1 MEKKIQS
8 GVKESHL
15 VLYMSSIKQKIHNSL
30 RELSDHNG
38 AFNRLYRAY
47 RYVQFSLQGAV
58 VNTKRFLRSR
68 GVGGKKYKKLLAYK
82 NIHSGERCF
91 IIATGPSLTM
101 EDIESLKNEYTI
113 SMNSICKLYGQ
124 TDWRPTYYAVQ
135 DDMVFE
141 KLEGVIRAHKE
152 VPVFISDNVPSKFRR
167 EKEWVEF
174 PTDTKYHSYD
184 ILKQKYYAEFS
195 DDAYD
200 IVYDGY
206 SIAYSCIELAVY
218 MGFKEIY
225 LLGTDCTYLGE
236 KEHFVD
242 SGVEDRARKYATPK
256 LIVGYEEVKKY
267 ADSHGIKVYNAT
279 RGGVLEVFPRVKLED
294 ILKTHAK

>member
-1 MEKKIQS
+1 MNSILKKI
-8 GVKESHL
+8 H
-15 VLYMSSIKQKIHNSL
+15 ITL
-30 RELSDHNG
+30 RDFSDNNKTFFHMYL
-38 AFNRLYRAY
+38 FYR
-47 RYVQFSLQGAV
+47 RVQFSLQGAN
-58 VNTKRFLRSR
+58 VNIKRYLRR
-68 GVGGKKYKKLLAYK
+68 KGIGGGKYKKLLKYK

-101 EDIESLKNEYTI
+101 EDIESLKNEKTI
-113 SMNSICKLYGQ
+113 SMNSICKLYDK
-124 TDWRPTYYAVQ
+124 TDWRPTYFAVQ
-135 DDMVFE
+135 DNFVFNNI
-141 KLEGVIRAHKE
+141 KDIISTHKE
-152 VPVFISDNVPSKFRR
+152 VPVFISDNIRRRYKR
-167 EKEWVEF
+167 EKDWIEF
-174 PTDTKYHSYD
+174 PTDTMYHSYD
-184 ILKQKYYAEFS
+184 MKIGKYYAKFS

-225 LLGTDCTYLGE
+225 ILGADCTYLGE

-242 SGVEDRARKYATPK
+242 CGVEDRSRKYATPK
-256 LIVGYEEVKKY
+256 LIVGYEKVKEF

-294 ILKTHAK
+294 VLKEKSRV